1 MSASS
6 STEVVDRRGRAG
18 VVADWLAWRPEWPV
32 AALAA
37 VAWVMLTSHA
47 VGAPA
52 AAPTGT
58 GHLHHLSG
66 TTTPVMSLT
75 WWAVMCVAMM
85 LPLALP
91 PARHVG
97 LNSPHRHRF
106 VGVVLF
112 TTAFL
117 VPWVVLGAVLLPLSV
132 IALSGGATGAGLGAV
147 LLAVA
152 AGWQLSPWKRQA
164 VLSCSRSVPLAPFGL
179 RAVSS
184 RVEFGVRQS
193 LRCMAA
199 CWPLMALM
207 VALPHGTGGLLAM
220 GVVTV
225 AMVAEMRARRRRQ
238 LIPRL
243 AAPMAVAALV
253 TGVLA

>member
-1 MSASS
+1 
-6 STEVVDRRGRAG
+6 VRAG
-18 VVADWLAWRPEWPV
+18 AVADWLSWRPEWPV

-37 VAWVMLTSHA
+37 AAWGMLASQAAHAPTVVA
-47 VGAPA
+47 
-52 AAPTGT
+52 TGT
-58 GHLHHLSG
+58 GHLHHLPATGS
-66 TTTPVMSLT
+66 PAMSLT
-75 WWAVMCVAMM
+75 AWTVMSAAMM
-85 LPLALP
+85 LPLSLP
-91 PARHVG
+91 AARHVG
-97 LNSPHRHRF
+97 LNSPHHHRF

-117 VPWVVLGAVLLPLSV
+117 VPWVVLGAVLLPLGDV
-132 IALSGGATGAGLGAV
+132 ALSGGATGAGLGAV
-147 LLAVA
+147 LLAAA

-184 RVEFGVRQS
+184 RVEFGGRQS

-207 VALPHGTGGLLAM
+207 VVLPHSPGGLLAM
-220 GVVTV
+220 GLVTV
-225 AMVAEMRARRRRQ
+225 ALVAEMRARRRRL
-238 LIPRL
+238 LIPWL
-243 AAPMAVAALV
+243 AVPMAVAALA